1 MPAKMQMEGLKEFRV
16 ELKKLPAEL
25 VADSAAVVF
34 AHAEDAQRQIAAGY
48 PQGPTGNLKA
58 GVTVERQQGNR
69 RVFARVRSRA
79 AHSHIFEKGTKVR
92 TTREGWNRGRMPP
105 APESARMIPK
115 VIRLRRRMELV
126 LMGLLERYGFLV
138 REAA

>member
-1 MPAKMQMEGLKEFRV
+1 MPARFHMEGLDEFRV
-16 ELKKLPAEL
+16 ELRKIPAGL
-25 VADSAAVVF
+25 VADAAAVVF

-48 PQGPTGNLKA
+48 PQGPTGNLKR
-58 GVTVERQQGNR
+58 GVVVERQKGNL

-79 AHSHIFEKGTKVR
+79 PHAHLFEKGTRVR

-105 APESARMIPK
+105 APEAARMVPK
-115 VIRLRRRMELV
+115 VVRLRRRMELV